1 MTKKRHENNT
11 MNADRML
18 TPEEACDTVLAHIAP
33 LGIERVSLLDAT
45 GRVLARDVLARRDNP
60 PHDNSAMD
68 GFAVRFADAQ
78 GATAEQPI
86 TLQVVEDIPAGT
98 VPQKALAPGQA
109 SRIMTGAIVPEG
121 ADAIVPVED
130 TRSQGEQVAI
140 LDVEERGAHIRMRGE
155 DMRGDEPVLEKGQVL
170 GPGEISVL
178 ATLQQSF
185 VTVYRRARVAIIT
198 TGDELVEIEDPVGP
212 GQIVNGN
219 TAALAAFCRAHG
231 AEPLMLPIARDDM
244 DDIRRTIE
252 TALDADFILSS
263 GGVSVG
269 DFDFVKQVLDEMQAK
284 TIFWRVAMKPGKPLL
299 FCTIGS
305 TPYFGLP
312 GNPVSSM
319 MSFLQFVRP
328 ALYKAGGY
336 PPAAWPLPRATA
348 LLDSA
353 VENDGSRRNYMRCRL
368 YYCNR
373 SGALRAKRI
382 RTSGITHGFIDDR
395 RQRHC
400 SFCPRSTGQRGRVGF
415 GPDYWPNRPRGGTK
429 RMNRSP
435 NPFKRIHVAS
445 LRGVKETWSP

>member
-1 MTKKRHENNT
+1 

-98 VPQKALAPGQA
+98 VPQKALEPGQA

-198 TGDELVEIEDPVGP
+198 TGDELVEIEDSVGP

-328 ALYKAGGY
+328 ALHKAGGY

-348 LLDSA
+348 LLDST

-373 SGALRAKRI
+373 SGALRASIFERQGSHMVSSMI
-382 RTSGITHGFIDDR
+382 GANGIALFAPEAQIKEGESVSVQIIGPID
-395 RQRHC
+395 Q
-400 SFCPRSTGQRGRVGF
+400 GEA
-415 GPDYWPNRPRGGTK
+415 PD
-429 RMNRSP
+429 
-435 NPFKRIHVAS
+435 A
-445 LRGVKETWSP
+445 

>member
-1 MTKKRHENNT
+1 
-11 MNADRML
+11 MNSDRML
-18 TPEEACDTVLAHIAP
+18 TPEEARDIVLEHIKP
-33 LGIERVSLLDAT
+33 LGIERISLLDAT

-68 GFAVRFADAQ
+68 GFAVRYDEVAN
-78 GATAEQPI
+78 ATAENPVK
-86 TLQVVEDIPAGT
+86 LQVVEDIPAGS
-98 VPQKALAPGQA
+98 VPQRELGPGQA
-109 SRIMTGAIVPEG
+109 SRIMTGAIVPTG

-130 TRSQGEQVAI
+130 AQSEGDRVAI
-140 LDVEERGAHIRMRGE
+140 LDVEELGAHIRARGE
-155 DMRGDEPVLEKGQVL
+155 DMCAGAPVLRVGQVL

-198 TGDELVEIEDPVGP
+198 TGDELVEIEDEVGP

-231 AEPLMLPIARDDM
+231 AEPLMLPIARDDR

-252 TALDADFILSS
+252 AALDADFVLSS

-269 DFDFVKQVLDEMQAK
+269 DYDFVKEVLDAMDAK

-328 ALYKAGGY
+328 ALYKAGGHL
-336 PPAAWPLPRATA
+336 PAAWPLPQATA

-353 VENDGSRRNYMRCRL
+353 VENDGNRRNYMRCRL
-368 YYCNR
+368 YYCDE
-373 SGALRAKRI
+373 SGALRAEIFAQQGSHMVSSMIGANGIAVFAPETRVEANERI
-382 RTSGITHGFIDDR
+382 AVQII
-395 RQRHC
+395 
-400 SFCPRSTGQRGRVGF
+400 
-415 GPDYWPNRPRGGTK
+415 GP
-429 RMNRSP
+429 
-435 NPFKRIHVAS
+435 IA
-445 LRGVKETWSP
+445 

>member
-1 MTKKRHENNT
+1 

-78 GATAEQPI
+78 GATTEQPI

-98 VPQKALAPGQA
+98 VPQKALEPGQA

-244 DDIRRTIE
+244 NDIRRTIE

-269 DFDFVKQVLDEMQAK
+269 DFDFVKQVLDQMQAK

-336 PPAAWPLPRATA
+336 PPAA
-348 LLDSA
+348 
-353 VENDGSRRNYMRCRL
+353 
-368 YYCNR
+368 
-373 SGALRAKRI
+373 
-382 RTSGITHGFIDDR
+382 
-395 RQRHC
+395 
-400 SFCPRSTGQRGRVGF
+400 
-415 GPDYWPNRPRGGTK
+415 
-429 RMNRSP
+429 
-435 NPFKRIHVAS
+435 
-445 LRGVKETWSP
+445 

>member
-1 MTKKRHENNT
+1 
-11 MNADRML
+11 MNSDRML
-18 TPEEACDTVLAHIAP
+18 TPEEARDIVLEHIKP
-33 LGIERVSLLDAT
+33 LGIERISLLDAT

-68 GFAVRFADAQ
+68 GFAVRYDEVAN
-78 GATAEQPI
+78 ATAENPVK
-86 TLQVVEDIPAGT
+86 LQVVEDIPAGS
-98 VPQKALAPGQA
+98 VPQRELGPGQA
-109 SRIMTGAIVPEG
+109 SRIMTGAIVPTG

-130 TRSQGEQVAI
+130 AQSEGDRVAI
-140 LDVEERGAHIRMRGE
+140 LDVEELGAHIRARGE
-155 DMRGDEPVLEKGQVL
+155 DMRAGAPVLRVGQVL

-198 TGDELVEIEDPVGP
+198 TGDELVEIEDEVGP

-231 AEPLMLPIARDDM
+231 AEPLMLPIARDDR

-252 TALDADFILSS
+252 AALDADFVLSS

-269 DFDFVKQVLDEMQAK
+269 DYDFVKEVLDAMDAK

-328 ALYKAGGY
+328 ALYKAGGHL
-336 PPAAWPLPRATA
+336 PAAWPLPQTTA

-353 VENDGSRRNYMRCRL
+353 VENDGNRRNYMRCRL
-368 YYCNR
+368 YYCDE
-373 SGALRAKRI
+373 SGALRAEIFAQQGSHMVSSMIGANGIAVFAPETRVEANERI
-382 RTSGITHGFIDDR
+382 AVQII
-395 RQRHC
+395 
-400 SFCPRSTGQRGRVGF
+400 
-415 GPDYWPNRPRGGTK
+415 GP
-429 RMNRSP
+429 
-435 NPFKRIHVAS
+435 IA
-445 LRGVKETWSP
+445 